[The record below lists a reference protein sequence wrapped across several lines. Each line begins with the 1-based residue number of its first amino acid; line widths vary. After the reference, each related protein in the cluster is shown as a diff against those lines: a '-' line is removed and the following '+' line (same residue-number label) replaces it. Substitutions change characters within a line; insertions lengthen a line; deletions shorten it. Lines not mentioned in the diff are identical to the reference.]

1 MPFCR
6 RERKMKGGVSE
17 YTTAAPLE
25 QLFSPVGR
33 TLYRWLLRGTK
44 RSRWYLAACF
54 FRAGPK
60 ERTFSVRQATKERAK
75 KLQRHPS
82 ADSRQQ
88 HTSQTSLAICL
99 PPPGKQGLPRG
110 ALAAERCF
118 PSLTHRTSVSRKYT
132 PWARLVDEF
141 GVQVASWFES
151 SSSLTLQKH
160 REFFLS
166 LWTGIP

>member
-1 MPFCR
+1 MSIQQQPPW
-6 RERKMKGGVSE
+6 SS
-17 YTTAAPLE
+17 
-25 QLFSPVGR
+25 FSPRSDEHCTVGC
-33 TLYRWLLRGTK
+33 YVVQNVVGGIWLRV
-44 RSRWYLAACF
+44 F
-54 FRAGPK
+54 FAAGPK